1 MAGISFSHKGN
12 FENLDKFLKAMQRD
26 DLGSALQAFGEAGAQ
41 ALASASP
48 KDTGYMSSQWDYSVK
63 HSPDSGFTSIEWFN
77 HDTERGWFKV
87 AIALHYGH
95 GTRNGGYVTG
105 RNYINSAIQ
114 GVFDDIV
121 EQMWAK
127 VVNS

>member
-12 FENLDKFLKAMQRD
+12 FENLDRFLKAMQLD

-41 ALASASP
+41 ALAAASP
-48 KDTGYMSSQWDYSVK
+48 KDTGFMSSQWDFTVN
-63 HSPDSGFTSIEWFN
+63 HNPDAGSTSIEWFN
-77 HDTERGWFKV
+77 HDIEKGWFNV
-87 AIALHYGH
+87 AVGIHYGH
-95 GTRNGGYVTG
+95 GTRNGGYVRG